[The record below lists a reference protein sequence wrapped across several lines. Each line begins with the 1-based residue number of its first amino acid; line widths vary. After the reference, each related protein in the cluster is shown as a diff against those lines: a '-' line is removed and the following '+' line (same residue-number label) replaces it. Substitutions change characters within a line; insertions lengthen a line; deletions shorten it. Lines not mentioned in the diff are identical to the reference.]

1 MAMTDAELQ
10 AWIDEQVNEAIEAD
24 KQDIEEF
31 ISSGQLD
38 RELDESF
45 AEREAEVAEMEK
57 AEEEK
62 TKAE

>member
-10 AWIDEQVNEAIEAD
+10 AWIDEQVDEAIEAD

-62 TKAE
+62 NKAE